1 MYTTVGKSLFERR
14 KFSKLNI
21 CVNVILVLLVVI
33 CIAEIVFDMRYT
45 CIWVDG
51 SSMLPT
57 IIGED
62 EDLGNKGEY
71 VFADRKG
78 SPDYGDIVVVRRTQK
93 RGGQEVTSFII
104 KRVVAF
110 GGDTVKMEN
119 GVLYRKKAGEEEFS
133 LVPEDYISEEYNHPE
148 NPRNSFSEHCV
159 GENMIY
165 LLGDNRDLSND
176 SRFNGDFALGAVLG
190 VVPGWSLRHKTG
202 ITSFFGF
209 FKKFFGFKIN
219 ISDE

>member
-1 MYTTVGKSLFERR
+1 MWNSVGVGLFERR
-14 KFSKLNI
+14 KTSKLNYI
-21 CVNVILVLLVVI
+21 VNAALILLVLFLA
-33 CIAEIVFDMRYT
+33 AEISFNMRYT
-45 CIWVDG
+45 SILVDG
-51 SSMLPT
+51 RSMLPT
-57 IIGED
+57 LVGAENGEGGD
-62 EDLGNKGEY
+62 FIFIDTKM
-71 VFADRKG
+71 
-78 SPDYGDIVVVRRTQK
+78 SPTYGDIVVVRRAD
-93 RGGQEVTSFII
+93 GSFII

-176 SRFNGDFALGAVLG
+176 SRFHGDFALGAVLG